1 VDVSRQQ
8 ARNGVRC
15 ASRDHLPM
23 VGNVADYDATLS
35 VYADL
40 ADNKESAAP
49 APVWPDLY
57 LLGALGSRG
66 LCSAPLAAE
75 VLASQM
81 SDEPIPLD
89 ATTLAGLNPNRLWVR
104 KLLKACWKRRLWSP
118 AANTFWRLSRK
129 PNCRIICPG
138 SMIYRDGW

>member
-1 VDVSRQQ
+1 
-8 ARNGVRC
+8 
-15 ASRDHLPM
+15 
-23 VGNVADYDATLS
+23 
-35 VYADL
+35 L

-104 KLLKACWKRRLWSP
+104 KLLKGKQV
-118 AANTFWRLSRK
+118 K
-129 PNCRIICPG
+129 
-138 SMIYRDGW
+138 

>member
-1 VDVSRQQ
+1 LKKTEARYREDDQLHNRQRLLDCFPQAGWAKEVDVSRQQ

-104 KLLKACWKRRLWSP
+104 KLLKGKQV
-118 AANTFWRLSRK
+118 K
-129 PNCRIICPG
+129 
-138 SMIYRDGW
+138 